1 MRNNDYLLNSASAKE
16 LYLKVKE
23 LPIYDYHCHLVPK
36 EIWEDEVFTDIGA
49 LWLGGDHYKWR
60 LMRLAGIDEE
70 LITGKASNH
79 DKFIAYAKA
88 LEGAVGNPLYVWS
101 HMELEMFFG
110 ISETLNSESAER
122 IWDEANKI
130 IKENKLSPR
139 KLINSSN
146 VKFIG
151 TTDDPCDTLEYHE
164 KIAADTTFDVLV
176 TPTFRT
182 DKLLLITAPDYAEYI
197 SKLSAASGINVCD
210 FESYLDAVKARLD
223 YFCAKGCRFSDLGL
237 PYFPSAIA
245 NPRDAKKIFEAVLGG
260 KKASGED
267 FNAFLGFM
275 YIYLSMLYKERN
287 ITVQLHLAVRRNVN
301 AALHKSIGVDCGGDC
316 IGSAVDG
323 DSLIML
329 LSAMEEN
336 GGIPN
341 TILYTLNP
349 ANYDEIVS
357 IIGSF
362 RNVRLG
368 AAWWFNDHK
377 EGIVQVMKAV
387 SALGHLGYFTG
398 MLTDSRSF
406 LSYARHDYFR
416 RILCSYLADIEA
428 SGEYL
433 DDLLPVAENI
443 CYKNIAKSV

>member
-1 MRNNDYLLNSASAKE
+1 MRNNDYLLNSDSAKE
-16 LYLKVKE
+16 LYLKVKD
-23 LPIYDYHCHLVPK
+23 LPIYDYHCHLVPR
-36 EIWEDEVFTDIGA
+36 EIWEDEVFADIGA

-70 LITGKASNH
+70 FITGKASNH
-79 DKFIAYAKA
+79 DKFVAYAKA

-110 ISETLNSESAER
+110 ITETLNSASAER
-122 IWDEANKI
+122 IWDEANRI

-139 KLINSSN
+139 KLITKSN

-164 KIAADTTFDVLV
+164 KIASDSSFDVLV

-182 DKLLLITAPDYAEYI
+182 DKLLLITAPDYADYLA
-197 SKLSAASGINVCD
+197 KLSAASGIEIKD
-210 FESYLDAVKARLD
+210 FDAYLEAIKVRLD

-245 NPRDAKKIFEAVLGG
+245 NPRDAKKIFESVLDG
-260 KKASGED
+260 KKVSAED
-267 FNAFLGFM
+267 FDAFLGFM
-275 YIYLSMLYKERN
+275 YIYLSDLYRERN

-301 AALHKSIGVDCGGDC
+301 AALHKRIGVDCGGDC

-329 LSAMEEN
+329 LSAMEES

-349 ANYDEIVS
+349 ANYDELVS

-377 EGIVQVMKAV
+377 EGIVEVMKAV